1 MKMKRLLPFF
11 FVFIT
16 SSIFAQKYTPTD
28 EGSKVHFVI
37 KNFGI
42 KTGGQL
48 SGLKGEILFFTTDL
62 SACNFNV
69 SVDASTIDTDNNN
82 RDRNLKGTEY
92 FDAENYPEITIT
104 STKIDKTN
112 KTESGFY
119 YFTGALTLHGIT
131 KPISFPFHIEKVN
144 DDYLFTGEFEINRL
158 DYEVGSNSAVLS
170 NIVNVSLSVLA
181 KKS

>member
-1 MKMKRLLPFF
+1 MPMKRILSILFSLLTLSGF
-11 FVFIT
+11 
-16 SSIFAQKYTPTD
+16 SQKYTPSD
-28 EGSKVHFVI
+28 EGSKVHFTI

-62 SACNFNV
+62 PACSFNV
-69 SVDASTIDTDNNN
+69 SVDASTVDTDNES
-82 RDRNLKGTEY
+82 RDSHLKRNEY
-92 FDAENYPEITIT
+92 FDSGKYPQITIA

-119 YFTGALTLHGIT
+119 YFTGILTMHGIT

-144 DDYLFTGEFEINRL
+144 NTYLFTGGVEINRP
-158 DYEVGSNSAVLS
+158 VFG
-170 NIVNVSLSVLA
+170 
-181 KKS
+181 

>member
-1 MKMKRLLPFF
+1 MNMKKLLPFLF
-11 FVFIT
+11 FFIT

-28 EGSKVHFVI
+28 EGSKVHFSL

-62 SACNFNV
+62 TACNFNV
-69 SVDASTIDTDNNN
+69 SVDASTVDTDNGS
-82 RDRNLKGTEY
+82 RDRHLKSEY
-92 FDAENYPEITIT
+92 FDAEKYAEITIA

-119 YFTGALTLHGIT
+119 YFTGTLTMHGIT

-144 DDYLFTGEFEINRL
+144 DTYLFTGEFEINRL
-158 DYEVGSNSAVLS
+158 DYGVGSNSTVLS
-170 NIVNVSLSVLA
+170 NTVNVSLSVLA

>member
-1 MKMKRLLPFF
+1 MKTILFVILL
-11 FVFIT
+11 FIT
-16 SSIFAQKYTPTD
+16 SSIFAQKYTPLD
-28 EGSKVHFVI
+28 QGSKVHFII

-42 KTGGQL
+42 KTGGDL
-48 SGLKGEILFFTTDL
+48 KGLKGEVLFFTTDL
-62 SACNFNV
+62 SACQFNV
-69 SVDASTIDTDNNN
+69 SVDASTVDTDNDS
-82 RDRNLKGTEY
+82 RDSHLKGSGY
-92 FDAENYPEITIT
+92 FDAEKYPEINIT

-119 YFTGALTLHGIT
+119 YFTGTLTLHGIT

-158 DYEVGSNSAVLS
+158 DYQVGSNSTVLS
-170 NIVNVSLSVLA
+170 NTVNVSLSVLA

>member
-1 MKMKRLLPFF
+1 MKIVLPLL

-16 SSIFAQKYTPTD
+16 SSICAQKYTPID
-28 EGSKVHFVI
+28 EGSKVHFTI

-62 SACNFNV
+62 KASTFNV
-69 SVDASTIDTDNNN
+69 SVDASTVDTDNGS
-82 RDRNLKGTEY
+82 RDRHLKEGEY
-92 FDAENYPEITIT
+92 FDVEKYREITIT
-104 STKIDKTN
+104 SAKIDKTN

-119 YFTGALTLHGIT
+119 YFTGSLTMHGIT
-131 KPISFPFHIEKVN
+131 KPISFPFHVEKVN
-144 DDYLFTGEFEINRL
+144 DDNLFTGEFEINRL
-158 DYEVGSNSAVLS
+158 DYGVGSNSAVLS
-170 NIVNVSLSVLA
+170 NTVHVSLSVLA